1 MNTEMIKKIFIDQ
14 DKLLFDGFGYYKK
27 NLTDFKVYEVMDIEK
42 QGKWVWLIDDTGE
55 WITVSSK
62 YFYPIDVIRN
72 KQLEEILK

>member
-1 MNTEMIKKIFIDQ
+1 MDSDTIKKI
-14 DKLLFDGFGYYKK
+14 LLILKFMK
-27 NLTDFKVYEVMDIEK
+27 K

>member
-1 MNTEMIKKIFIDQ
+1 MTKKIFIDE
-14 DKLLFDGFGYYKK
+14 KYLPGRIFDYRK

-42 QGKWVWLIDDTGE
+42 QGRWVWLIDDTGE

-62 YFYPIDVIRN
+62 YFYPIDFIRN